1 MSAILEADTLL
12 AVDVGTV
19 NTRVSLFDV
28 VDGRYRMVATGRAS
42 STAGAPIFDV
52 REGMHVALDEVS
64 EITGRPFFDESD
76 ALVMPTTNSGAGVD
90 AFVSTASAGPHVRTV
105 LVGLMPGV
113 SMESARR
120 LASSTYLNVVEEI
133 GLMDVRR
140 EAELVDAMLDAKPD
154 LILMVGGTDSGA
166 TASVIRQ
173 IETVS
178 LATSLL
184 PTVQR
189 PALVF
194 AGNTSLG
201 AAVVEHFQDT
211 SKVEIVSNIRPD
223 LEHEELGPARL
234 KLAEIVNQ
242 LRSQRIAGFE
252 DLNGW
257 SGGYMMLTADAFGRV
272 VRYLSQVY
280 DPDKGVLGI
289 DVGASH
295 VTIAAAFD
303 GVLNNK
309 VHSDLGLGI
318 SLPGLLRYASVADIS
333 RWLPT
338 EVPDAEVRDYI
349 FNKAIYPGT
358 IPAELTDLHIE
369 YALLRELVRAGL
381 SNSRSDWAVGASSEL
396 MPPLEPIIAT
406 GGAIARAP
414 RPGYAALVLLDAV
427 QPRGI
432 TTLVL
437 DPYNLVPAV
446 GAAAGLLPMITVQ
459 VLESG
464 SFVSLGTVVSPV
476 GRGREGKPVLRIR
489 IEPESGGEPI
499 EGIVR
504 YGQLVLLPLRQGEHA
519 RMTLRPEKG
528 FDVGFGGRGKAGA
541 LRVAGGALGVIIDA
555 RGRPLELSND
565 PAHRQ
570 ELNQKWLYD
579 IGAMIQSES

>member
-1 MSAILEADTLL
+1 MSTILEADTLL

-42 STAGAPIFDV
+42 STAGAPVFDV

-133 GLMDVRR
+133 GLMDERR

-184 PTVQR
+184 PTVER

-201 AAVVEHFQDT
+201 AAVVEHFQDI

-242 LRSQRIAGFE
+242 LRSKRIAGFE

-295 VTIAAAFD
+295 VAIAAAFD

-309 VHSDLGLGI
+309 VHSDLGLGN
-318 SLPGLLRYASVADIS
+318 SLPGLLRYASVADVS

-381 SNSRSDWAVGASSEL
+381 SLSRSDWAVGAGSEL

-414 RPGYAALVLLDAV
+414 RPGYAALALLDAV

-565 PAHRQ
+565 PAHRR

-579 IGAMIQSES
+579 IGAMIQSEP

>member
-1 MSAILEADTLL
+1 MSTILEADTLL

-42 STAGAPIFDV
+42 STAGAPVFDV

-133 GLMDVRR
+133 GLMDGRR
-140 EAELVDAMLDAKPD
+140 EAKLVDAMLDAEHD

-184 PTVQR
+184 PTVDR

-201 AAVVEHFQDT
+201 AAVVEHFQDIA
-211 SKVEIVSNIRPD
+211 KVEIVSNIRPD

-242 LRSQRIAGFE
+242 LRSERIAGFDE
-252 DLNGW
+252 LNSW

-295 VTIAAAFD
+295 VTVAAAFD

-318 SLPGLLRYASVADIS
+318 SLPGLLRYSSVADVS

-338 EVPDAEVRDYI
+338 EVPDSEVRDYI

-381 SNSRSDWAVGASSEL
+381 SLSRSDWAVGANSEL

-414 RPGYAALVLLDAV
+414 RPGYAALALLDAV

-519 RMTLRPEKG
+519 RMTLRPGKG

-555 RGRPLELSND
+555 RGRPLELSKD
-565 PAHRQ
+565 PAHRR

>member
-1 MSAILEADTLL
+1 MSTILEADTLL

-42 STAGAPIFDV
+42 STAGAPVFDV

-133 GLMDVRR
+133 GLMDERR

-184 PTVQR
+184 PTVER

-201 AAVVEHFQDT
+201 AAVVEHFQDI

-242 LRSQRIAGFE
+242 LRSKRIAGFE

-309 VHSDLGLGI
+309 VHSDLGLGN
-318 SLPGLLRYASVADIS
+318 SLPGLLRYASVADVS

-381 SNSRSDWAVGASSEL
+381 SLSRSDWAVGAGSEL

-414 RPGYAALVLLDAV
+414 RPGYAALALLDAV

-565 PAHRQ
+565 PAHRR

-579 IGAMIQSES
+579 IGAMIQS

>member
-1 MSAILEADTLL
+1 MSTILEADTLL

-42 STAGAPIFDV
+42 STAGAPVFDV

-120 LASSTYLNVVEEI
+120 LASSTYLNVVDEI

-140 EAELVDAMLDAKPD
+140 EAELVDAMLAAKPD

-173 IETVS
+173 IENVS
-178 LATSLL
+178 LVISLL
-184 PTVQR
+184 PTVER
-189 PALVF
+189 PALIF

-201 AAVVEHFQDT
+201 ASVAEHFQDT
-211 SKVEIVSNIRPD
+211 SKVTIVSNIRPD

-234 KLAEIVNQ
+234 KLAEIVNR

-295 VTIAAAFD
+295 VTVAAAFD

-318 SLPGLLRYASVADIS
+318 SLPGLLRYASVADVS

-381 SNSRSDWAVGASSEL
+381 SLSRSDWAVGASSEL

-414 RPGYAALVLLDAV
+414 RPGYAALALLDAV

-504 YGQLVLLPLRQGEHA
+504 FGQLVLLPLRQGEHA

-555 RGRPLELSND
+555 RGRPLELSKD
-565 PAHRQ
+565 PAHRR

-579 IGAMIQSES
+579 IGAMLQSES

>member
-1 MSAILEADTLL
+1 MSTILEADTLL

-42 STAGAPIFDV
+42 STAGAPVFDV

-113 SMESARR
+113 SMESALR

-133 GLMDVRR
+133 GLMDGRR

-166 TASVIRQ
+166 TASVLRQ

-318 SLPGLLRYASVADIS
+318 SLPGLLRYASVADVS

-338 EVPDAEVRDYI
+338 EVPDTEVRDYI

-414 RPGYAALVLLDAV
+414 RPGYAALALLDAV

-528 FDVGFGGRGKAGA
+528 FDVGFGGRGKAGV
-541 LRVAGGALGVIIDA
+541 LRVGGGALGVIIDA
-555 RGRPLELSND
+555 RGRPLELSKD
-565 PAHRQ
+565 PAHRR

-579 IGAMIQSES
+579 IGAMLQSES

>member
-1 MSAILEADTLL
+1 MSTILEADTLL

-42 STAGAPIFDV
+42 STAGAPVFDV

-113 SMESARR
+113 SMESALR

-133 GLMDVRR
+133 GLMDGRR

-166 TASVIRQ
+166 TASVLRQ

-318 SLPGLLRYASVADIS
+318 SLPGLLRYASVADVS

-338 EVPDAEVRDYI
+338 EVPDTEVRDYI

-414 RPGYAALVLLDAV
+414 RPGYAALALLDAV

-541 LRVAGGALGVIIDA
+541 LRVGGGALGVIIDA
-555 RGRPLELSND
+555 RGRPLELSKD
-565 PAHRQ
+565 PAHRR

-579 IGAMIQSES
+579 IGAMLQSES

>member
-1 MSAILEADTLL
+1 MSTILEADTFL

-42 STAGAPIFDV
+42 STAGAPVFDV

-242 LRSQRIAGFE
+242 LRSQRIAGFD

-257 SGGYMMLTADAFGRV
+257 SGGFMMLTADAFARV

-318 SLPGLLRYASVADIS
+318 SLPGLLRYASVADVS

-414 RPGYAALVLLDAV
+414 RPGYAALALLDAV

-464 SFVSLGTVVSPV
+464 SFVSLGTVVSPA

-504 YGQLVLLPLRQGEHA
+504 YGKLVLLPLRQGEHA

-541 LRVAGGALGVIIDA
+541 SRVTGGALGVIIDA
-555 RGRPLELSND
+555 RGRPLELSRD
-565 PAHRQ
+565 PAHRR

>member
-1 MSAILEADTLL
+1 MSTILEADTLL

-42 STAGAPIFDV
+42 STAGAPVFDV

-133 GLMDVRR
+133 GLMDERR

-184 PTVQR
+184 PTVER

-201 AAVVEHFQDT
+201 AAVVEHFQDI

-242 LRSQRIAGFE
+242 LRSKRIAGFE

-309 VHSDLGLGI
+309 VHSDLGLGN
-318 SLPGLLRYASVADIS
+318 SLPGLLRYASVADVS

-381 SNSRSDWAVGASSEL
+381 SLSRSDWAVGAGSEL

-414 RPGYAALVLLDAV
+414 RPGYAALALLDAV

-565 PAHRQ
+565 PAHRR

-579 IGAMIQSES
+579 IGAMIQSEP

>member
-1 MSAILEADTLL
+1 MSTILEADTLL
-12 AVDVGTV
+12 AVDVGSV

-42 STAGAPIFDV
+42 STAGAPVFDV

-64 EITGRPFFDESD
+64 EIAGRPLFDESD

-120 LASSTYLNVVEEI
+120 LASSTYLNVVDEI
-133 GLMDVRR
+133 GLMDGRR

-184 PTVQR
+184 PTVER

-242 LRSQRIAGFE
+242 LRSRRIAGFE

-303 GVLNNK
+303 GILNNK

-318 SLPGLLRYASVADIS
+318 SLPGLLRYASVDDVS

-414 RPGYAALVLLDAV
+414 RPGYAALALLDAV

-541 LRVAGGALGVIIDA
+541 LRVAGGALGVIIDG
-555 RGRPLELSND
+555 RGRPLELSKD
-565 PAHRQ
+565 PPRRR

-579 IGAMIQSES
+579 IGAMLQSES

>member
-1 MSAILEADTLL
+1 MSTILEADTLL

-42 STAGAPIFDV
+42 STAGAPVFDV

-133 GLMDVRR
+133 GLMDGRR
-140 EAELVDAMLDAKPD
+140 EAKLVDAMLDAKPD

-184 PTVQR
+184 PTVDR

-211 SKVEIVSNIRPD
+211 AKVEIVSNIRPD

-242 LRSQRIAGFE
+242 LRSERIAGFDE
-252 DLNGW
+252 LNSW

-295 VTIAAAFD
+295 VTVAAAFD

-318 SLPGLLRYASVADIS
+318 SLPGLLRYASVADVS

-338 EVPDAEVRDYI
+338 EVPDSEVRDYI

-381 SNSRSDWAVGASSEL
+381 SLSRSDWAVGASSEL

-414 RPGYAALVLLDAV
+414 RPGYAALALLDAV

-541 LRVAGGALGVIIDA
+541 LRVAGGALGVIFDA
-555 RGRPLELSND
+555 RGRPLELSKD
-565 PAHRQ
+565 PAHRR

>member
-1 MSAILEADTLL
+1 MSTILEADTLL

-19 NTRVSLFDV
+19 NTRVSLYDV

-42 STAGAPIFDV
+42 STAGAPVFDV

-133 GLMDVRR
+133 GLMDERR

-154 LILMVGGTDSGA
+154 LILMVGGTNSGA

-184 PTVQR
+184 PTVER

-318 SLPGLLRYASVADIS
+318 SLPGLLRYASVTDVS

-338 EVPDAEVRDYI
+338 EVPDAEIRDYI

-406 GGAIARAP
+406 GGAIAQAP
-414 RPGYAALVLLDAV
+414 RPGYAALALLDAV

-528 FDVGFGGRGKAGA
+528 FDVGFGGRGKAGG

-555 RGRPLELSND
+555 RGRPLDLSND
-565 PAHRQ
+565 PAHRR

-579 IGAMIQSES
+579 IGAMIKSES

>member
-1 MSAILEADTLL
+1 MSTILEADTLL

-76 ALVMPTTNSGAGVD
+76 ALVMPTTTGGAGVD
-90 AFVSTASAGPHVRTV
+90 AFVSTASAGPYVRTV

-120 LASSTYLNVVEEI
+120 LASSTYLNVVDEI
-133 GLMDVRR
+133 ALMDQRR
-140 EAELVDAMLDAKPD
+140 EEAQVDAILTAKPD
-154 LILMVGGTDSGA
+154 LILMVGGTDGGA
-166 TASVIRQ
+166 SASVIRQ

-184 PTVQR
+184 PTAQR
-189 PALVF
+189 PALIF

-201 AAVVEHFQDT
+201 AVVMEHFQDT
-211 SKVEIVSNIRPD
+211 STVAVVPNIRPH

-234 KLAEIVNQ
+234 KLAEIINQ
-242 LRSQRIAGFE
+242 LRSQRIAGYE

-295 VTIAAAFD
+295 VTVAAAFD

-309 VHSDLGLGI
+309 VHSDLGLGN
-318 SLPGLLRYASVADIS
+318 SLPGLLRYASVADVS

-338 EVPDAEVRDYI
+338 DISEADVRDYI

-358 IPAELTDLHIE
+358 VPAELSDLHIE
-369 YALLRELVRAGL
+369 YALLRELVRTGISL
-381 SNSRSDWAVGASSEL
+381 SRADWAQGASSDL

-414 RPGYAALVLLDAV
+414 RPGYAALALLDAV

-476 GRGREGKPVLRIR
+476 GRGRSGKPVLRIR

-555 RGRPLELSND
+555 RGRPIELSTD
-565 PAHRQ
+565 PVRRR

-579 IGAMIQSES
+579 IGAMVQSES

>member
-1 MSAILEADTLL
+1 MSTILEADTLL

-184 PTVQR
+184 PTVQQ

-565 PAHRQ
+565 PAHRR

>member
-1 MSAILEADTLL
+1 MSTILEADTLL

-19 NTRVSLFDV
+19 NTRASLFDV

-42 STAGAPIFDV
+42 STAGSPLFDI
-52 REGMHVALDEVS
+52 REGIQVALDEVS

-76 ALVMPTTNSGAGVD
+76 ALVIPTTASGAGVD
-90 AFVSTASAGPHVRTV
+90 AFVSSASAGPHVRTV

-113 SMESARR
+113 SIESARR
-120 LASSTYLNVVEEI
+120 LAGSTYINVIDEI
-133 GLMDVRR
+133 GLMDRRR
-140 EAELVDAMLDAKPD
+140 EEAQIDVMIAAKPD
-154 LILMVGGTDSGA
+154 LILMVGGTDGGA

-184 PTVQR
+184 PTAQR
-189 PALVF
+189 PALIF

-201 AAVVEHFQDT
+201 AAVMERFQN
-211 SKVEIVSNIRPD
+211 SSAIAAVPNIRPH
-223 LEHEELGPARL
+223 LELEDLGPARL
-234 KLAEIVNQ
+234 RLAEIVNQ
-242 LRSQRIAGFE
+242 LRSQRIAGFD

-257 SGGYMMLTADAFGRV
+257 SGGTTMLTADAFSRV
-272 VRYLSQVY
+272 VSYLSQVY

-295 VTIAAAFD
+295 VTISAAFD
-303 GVLNNK
+303 GKLNSK
-309 VHSDLGLGI
+309 VHSDLGLGN
-318 SLPGLLRYASVADIS
+318 SLPGLLRYTSVSDIS
-333 RWLPT
+333 RWLPADLT
-338 EVPDAEVRDYI
+338 EAEVRDYI

-358 IPAELTDLHIE
+358 IPAELSDLHIE
-369 YALLRELVRAGL
+369 YALLRELIRAGISL
-381 SNSRSDWAVGASSEL
+381 SRGDWPEGASSEL
-396 MPPLEPIIAT
+396 MPPLEPIIAS

-414 RPGYAALVLLDAV
+414 RPGYAALALLDAV

-446 GAAAGLLPMITVQ
+446 GAAASLLPMITVQ

-476 GRGREGKPVLRIR
+476 GRGREGRPVLRIR
-489 IEPESGGEPI
+489 IDPEGGGDPT

-519 RMTLRPEKG
+519 RMTLRPERG

-555 RGRPLELSND
+555 RGRPIELSQD
-565 PAHRQ
+565 PVRRR

-579 IGAMIQSES
+579 IGAMLQS

>member
-1 MSAILEADTLL
+1 MSTILEADTLL

-28 VDGRYRMVATGRAS
+28 VDGRYRMVATGRAA

-184 PTVQR
+184 PTLER

-223 LEHEELGPARL
+223 LEHEELGPARI

-242 LRSQRIAGFE
+242 LRSRRIAGFE

-318 SLPGLLRYASVADIS
+318 SLPGLLRYASVADVS

-338 EVPDAEVRDYI
+338 EVPDAQVRDYI

-396 MPPLEPIIAT
+396 MPAFEPIIAT

-414 RPGYAALVLLDAV
+414 RPGYAALALLDAV

-504 YGQLVLLPLRQGEHA
+504 YGQLLLLPLRQGEHA

-565 PAHRQ
+565 PAHRR

>member
-1 MSAILEADTLL
+1 MSTILEADTLL

-42 STAGAPIFDV
+42 STAGAPVFDV

-133 GLMDVRR
+133 GLMDGRR
-140 EAELVDAMLDAKPD
+140 EAELVDAMLDVNPD

-234 KLAEIVNQ
+234 KLAEIVNK

-318 SLPGLLRYASVADIS
+318 SLPGLLRYASVADVS

-338 EVPDAEVRDYI
+338 EVPEAEVRDYI

-381 SNSRSDWAVGASSEL
+381 SSSRSDWAVGASSEL

-414 RPGYAALVLLDAV
+414 RPGYAALALLDAV

-555 RGRPLELSND
+555 RGRPLELSTD
-565 PAHRQ
+565 PAHRR

>member
-1 MSAILEADTLL
+1 MSTILEADTLL

-42 STAGAPIFDV
+42 STAGAPVFDV

-133 GLMDVRR
+133 GLMDGRR
-140 EAELVDAMLDAKPD
+140 EAKLVDAMLDAKPD
-154 LILMVGGTDSGA
+154 LILMVGGTDNGA

-184 PTVQR
+184 PTVDR

-201 AAVVEHFQDT
+201 AAVVEHFQDIA
-211 SKVEIVSNIRPD
+211 KVEIVSNIRPD

-242 LRSQRIAGFE
+242 LRSERIAGFDE
-252 DLNGW
+252 LNGW
-257 SGGYMMLTADAFGRV
+257 SGGDMMLTADAFGRV

-295 VTIAAAFD
+295 VTVAAAFD

-318 SLPGLLRYASVADIS
+318 SLPGLLSYASVADVS

-338 EVPDAEVRDYI
+338 EVSDSEVRDYI

-381 SNSRSDWAVGASSEL
+381 SLSRSDWAVGASSEL

-414 RPGYAALVLLDAV
+414 RPGYAALALLDAV

-555 RGRPLELSND
+555 RGRPLELSKD
-565 PAHRQ
+565 PVHRR

>member
-1 MSAILEADTLL
+1 MSTILEADTLL

-76 ALVMPTTNSGAGVD
+76 ALVMPTTTGGAGVD
-90 AFVSTASAGPHVRTV
+90 AFVSTASAGPYVRTV

-120 LASSTYLNVVEEI
+120 LASSTYLNVVDEI
-133 GLMDVRR
+133 ALVDQRR
-140 EAELVDAMLDAKPD
+140 EEAQVDAILTAKPD
-154 LILMVGGTDSGA
+154 LILMVGGTDGGA
-166 TASVIRQ
+166 SASVIRQ

-184 PTVQR
+184 PTAQR
-189 PALVF
+189 PALIF

-201 AAVVEHFQDT
+201 AVVMEHFQDT
-211 SKVEIVSNIRPD
+211 STVAVVPNIRPH
-223 LEHEELGPARL
+223 LKHEELGPARL
-234 KLAEIVNQ
+234 KLAEIINQ

-295 VTIAAAFD
+295 VTVAAAFD

-309 VHSDLGLGI
+309 VHSDLGLGN
-318 SLPGLLRYASVADIS
+318 SLPGLLRYASVADVS

-338 EVPDAEVRDYI
+338 DISEADVRDYI

-358 IPAELTDLHIE
+358 VPAELSDLHIE
-369 YALLRELVRAGL
+369 YALLRELVRTGISL
-381 SNSRSDWAVGASSEL
+381 SRADWAQGASSDL

-414 RPGYAALVLLDAV
+414 RPGYAALALLDAV

-476 GRGREGKPVLRIR
+476 GRGRSGKPVLRIR

-555 RGRPLELSND
+555 RGRPIELSTD
-565 PAHRQ
+565 PVRRR

-579 IGAMIQSES
+579 IGAMVQSES

>member
-1 MSAILEADTLL
+1 MSTILEADTLL
-12 AVDVGTV
+12 AVDVGSV

-133 GLMDVRR
+133 GLMDGRR

-184 PTVQR
+184 PTVER

-318 SLPGLLRYASVADIS
+318 SLPGLLRYASVADVS

-338 EVPDAEVRDYI
+338 EIPDAEVRDYI

-381 SNSRSDWAVGASSEL
+381 LNSRSDWAVGASSEL

-414 RPGYAALVLLDAV
+414 RPGYAALALLDAV

-565 PAHRQ
+565 PAHRR

-579 IGAMIQSES
+579 IGAMLQSES

>member
-1 MSAILEADTLL
+1 MSTILEADTLL

-19 NTRVSLFDV
+19 NTRASLFDV
-28 VDGRYRMVATGRAS
+28 VDGRYRMVATGRAA
-42 STAGAPIFDV
+42 STAGPPLFDV
-52 REGMHVALDEVS
+52 REGIQVALDEVS
-64 EITGRPFFDESD
+64 EITGRPFFDESE
-76 ALVMPTTNSGAGVD
+76 ALVMPTTASGAGVD

-120 LASSTYLNVVEEI
+120 LASSTYLNVVDEI
-133 GLMDVRR
+133 GLMDRRR
-140 EAELVDAMLDAKPD
+140 EEAQIDVMLAAKPD
-154 LILMVGGTDSGA
+154 LILMVGGTDGGA

-184 PTVQR
+184 PAAQR

-201 AAVVEHFQDT
+201 AAVMERFQDR
-211 SKVEIVSNIRPD
+211 SAVALVPNIRPD
-223 LEHEELGPARL
+223 LEQEELGPARL
-234 KLAEIVNQ
+234 KLAEIVNE
-242 LRSQRIAGFE
+242 LRSQRIAGFD

-257 SGGYMMLTADAFGRV
+257 SGGYAMLTAEAFNRV

-289 DVGASH
+289 DVGAAH
-295 VTIAAAFD
+295 VTVAAAFD
-303 GVLNNK
+303 GKLNSK
-309 VHSDLGLGI
+309 LHSDLGLGI
-318 SLPGLLRYASVADIS
+318 SLPGLLRYASVSDIS
-333 RWLPT
+333 RWLPMDVA
-338 EVPDAEVRDYI
+338 EAEVRDYI
-349 FNKAIYPGT
+349 FNKAIYPST
-358 IPAELTDLHIE
+358 IPAELSDLHIE
-369 YALLRELVRAGL
+369 YALLRELIRAAI
-381 SNSRSDWAVGASSEL
+381 SRSRGEWVEGASSEL
-396 MPPLEPIIAT
+396 MPPLEPIIAS

-414 RPGYAALVLLDAV
+414 RPGYAALALLDAV

-437 DPYNLVPAV
+437 DPYNLIPAV
-446 GAAAGLLPMITVQ
+446 GAAASLLPMITVQ

-476 GRGREGKPVLRIR
+476 GRGRAGRPVLRIR

-555 RGRPLELSND
+555 RGRPIELSKD
-565 PAHRQ
+565 PERRR

-579 IGAMIQSES
+579 IGAMLQG

>member
-1 MSAILEADTLL
+1 MSTMQEADTLL

-19 NTRVSLFDV
+19 NTRASLFDV

-42 STAGAPIFDV
+42 STAGPPLFDV
-52 REGMHVALDEVS
+52 REGMQVALDEVS
-64 EITGRPFFDESD
+64 EITGRPFFDESQ
-76 ALVMPTTNSGAGVD
+76 ALLMPTTAAGAGVD

-113 SMESARR
+113 SIESARR
-120 LASSTYLNVVEEI
+120 LASSTYLDVIDEISLTDRRGEEAQI
-133 GLMDVRR
+133 DV
-140 EAELVDAMLDAKPD
+140 MLAARPD
-154 LILMVGGTDSGA
+154 LIFMVGGTDGGA

-178 LATSLL
+178 LARSLL
-184 PTVQR
+184 PTDQR

-194 AGNTSLG
+194 AGNSTLG
-201 AAVVEHFQDT
+201 AAVTERFQD
-211 SKVEIVSNIRPD
+211 SAAVALVPNIRPS
-223 LEHEELGPARL
+223 LEQEELGPARL
-234 KLAEIVNQ
+234 KLAEVINQ

-252 DLNGW
+252 DLHAW
-257 SGGYMMLTADAFGRV
+257 SGGYTMLTADAFSRV

-289 DVGASH
+289 DVGAAH

-303 GVLNNK
+303 GKLNRK

-318 SLPGLLRYASVADIS
+318 SLPGLLRYASVSDVS

-338 EVPDAEVRDYI
+338 EVAEADIRDYM

-358 IPAELTDLHIE
+358 IPAELADLHIE
-369 YALLRELVRAGL
+369 YALLRELIRAGISL
-381 SNSRSDWAVGASSEL
+381 SRGDWAEGASSGL
-396 MPPLEPIIAT
+396 MPALEPIIAS

-414 RPGYAALVLLDAV
+414 RPGYAALALLDAV

-432 TTLVL
+432 STLVL

-446 GAAAGLLPMITVQ
+446 GAAANLLPMITVQ

-476 GRGREGKPVLRIR
+476 GRGRQGRPVLRIR
-489 IEPESGGEPI
+489 IDPESGGEPT

-528 FDVGFGGRGKAGA
+528 FDVGFGGPGKAGA

-555 RGRPLELSND
+555 RGRPIELSDD
-565 PAHRQ
+565 PERRR

-579 IGAMIQSES
+579 IGAMLQS

>member
-1 MSAILEADTLL
+1 MSTILEADTLL

-42 STAGAPIFDV
+42 STAGAPVFDV

-120 LASSTYLNVVEEI
+120 LASSTYLNVVDEI

-140 EAELVDAMLDAKPD
+140 EAELVDAMLAAKPD

-173 IETVS
+173 IESVS
-178 LATSLL
+178 LVISLL
-184 PTVQR
+184 PTVER
-189 PALVF
+189 PALIF

-201 AAVVEHFQDT
+201 ASVAEHFQDT
-211 SKVEIVSNIRPD
+211 SKVTIVSNIRPD

-234 KLAEIVNQ
+234 KLAEIVNR

-295 VTIAAAFD
+295 VTVAAAFD

-318 SLPGLLRYASVADIS
+318 SLPGLLRYASVADVS

-381 SNSRSDWAVGASSEL
+381 SLSRSDWAVGASSEL

-414 RPGYAALVLLDAV
+414 RPGYAALALLDAV

-504 YGQLVLLPLRQGEHA
+504 FGQLVLLPLRQGEHA

-555 RGRPLELSND
+555 RGRPLELSKD
-565 PAHRQ
+565 PAHRR

-579 IGAMIQSES
+579 IGAMLQSES

>member
-42 STAGAPIFDV
+42 STAGAPLFDV

-64 EITGRPFFDESD
+64 EITGRPFFDETE
-76 ALVMPTTNSGAGVD
+76 ALVIPTTASGAGVD

-120 LASSTYLNVVEEI
+120 LASSTYLHVVDEI
-133 GLMDVRR
+133 GLMDGRR
-140 EAELVDAMLDAKPD
+140 EEALVDAMIAAKPD

-166 TASVIRQ
+166 TASVLRQ

-178 LATSLL
+178 LVTSLL

-201 AAVVEHFQDT
+201 AAVMEHFQDT
-211 SKVEIVSNIRPD
+211 SAVAVVPNIRPE

-242 LRSQRIAGFE
+242 LRSQRIAGFNE
-252 DLNGW
+252 LNGW

-295 VTIAAAFD
+295 VTVAAAFD

-318 SLPGLLRYASVADIS
+318 SLPGLLRYASVSDVT
-333 RWLPT
+333 RWLPSETT
-338 EVPDAEVRDYI
+338 EAEVRDYM

-358 IPAELTDLHIE
+358 VPTELSDLHIE
-369 YALLRELVRAGL
+369 YALLRELVRAGI
-381 SNSRSDWAVGASSEL
+381 SHSRGDWAEGAKSEL

-414 RPGYAALVLLDAV
+414 RPGYAALALLDAV

-432 TTLVL
+432 STLVL
-437 DPYNLVPAV
+437 DPYNLIPAV
-446 GAAAGLLPMITVQ
+446 GAAASLLPMITVQ

-476 GRGREGKPVLRIR
+476 GRGRAGKPVLRIR
-489 IEPESGGEPI
+489 IDPESGGEPI
-499 EGIVR
+499 EGIIR
-504 YGQLVLLPLRQGEHA
+504 HGQLVLLPLRQGEHA

-528 FDVGFGGRGKAGA
+528 IDVGFGGRGKAGA

-555 RGRPLELSND
+555 RGRPIELSKD
-565 PAHRQ
+565 PDRRR

-579 IGAMIQSES
+579 IGAMVRSDS

>member
-1 MSAILEADTLL
+1 MSTILEADTFL

-42 STAGAPIFDV
+42 STAGAPVFDV

-242 LRSQRIAGFE
+242 LRSQRIAGFD

-257 SGGYMMLTADAFGRV
+257 SGGFMMLTADAFARV

-318 SLPGLLRYASVADIS
+318 SLPGLLRYASVADVS

-414 RPGYAALVLLDAV
+414 RPGYAALALLDAV

-464 SFVSLGTVVSPV
+464 SFVSLGTVVSPA

-504 YGQLVLLPLRQGEHA
+504 YGKLVLLPLRQGEHA

-541 LRVAGGALGVIIDA
+541 SRVAGGALGVIIDA
-555 RGRPLELSND
+555 RGRPLELSRD
-565 PAHRQ
+565 PAHRR

>member
-1 MSAILEADTLL
+1 MSTILEADTLL

-19 NTRVSLFDV
+19 NTRASLFDV

-42 STAGAPIFDV
+42 STAGPPLFDV
-52 REGMHVALDEVS
+52 REGMQVALDEVS
-64 EITGRPFFDESD
+64 EITGRPFFDESE
-76 ALVMPTTNSGAGVD
+76 ALVIPTTAAGAGVD

-113 SMESARR
+113 SIESARR
-120 LASSTYLNVVEEI
+120 LASSTYLDVIDEI
-133 GLMDVRR
+133 GLMDRRR
-140 EAELVDAMLDAKPD
+140 EAEQIDVILDAKPH
-154 LILMVGGTDSGA
+154 LILMVGGTDGGA

-178 LATSLL
+178 LATSLI
-184 PTVQR
+184 PTAQR
-189 PALVF
+189 PALIF

-201 AAVVEHFQDT
+201 AAVSERFQD
-211 SKVEIVSNIRPD
+211 SSALAVVPNIRPD
-223 LEHEELGPARL
+223 LEQEDLGPARL
-234 KLAEIVNQ
+234 KLADIVNQ
-242 LRSQRIAGFE
+242 LRLHRIAGFQ

-257 SGGYMMLTADAFGRV
+257 SGGYTMLTADAFSRV

-289 DVGASH
+289 DVGAAH
-295 VTIAAAFD
+295 VTVAASFD
-303 GVLNNK
+303 GYLSSK

-318 SLPGLLRYASVADIS
+318 SLPGLLRYASVADVA

-338 EVPDAEVRDYI
+338 EVIESELRDYI

-358 IPAELTDLHIE
+358 IPAELSDLHIE
-369 YALLRELVRAGL
+369 YALLRELIRAGVA
-381 SNSRSDWAVGASSEL
+381 NSRAEWYVGASSDL
-396 MPPLEPIIAT
+396 MPPLEPIIAS

-414 RPGYAALVLLDAV
+414 RPGYAALALLDAV

-437 DPYNLVPAV
+437 DPYNLIPAV
-446 GAAAGLLPMITVQ
+446 GAAASLLPMITVQ

-476 GRGREGKPVLRIR
+476 GRGKQGKPVLRIR

-504 YGQLVLLPLRQGEHA
+504 FGQLVLLPLRQGEHA
-519 RMTLRPEKG
+519 RMTLRPESG

-555 RGRPLELSND
+555 RGRPIELSND
-565 PAHRQ
+565 PEERRA
-570 ELNQKWLYD
+570 LNQQWLYD
-579 IGAMIQSES
+579 IGAMLQT

>member
-1 MSAILEADTLL
+1 MSTILEADTLL

-42 STAGAPIFDV
+42 STAGAPVFDV

-76 ALVMPTTNSGAGVD
+76 ALVMPTTNSGTGVD

-133 GLMDVRR
+133 GLMDERR

-184 PTVQR
+184 PTVER

-201 AAVVEHFQDT
+201 AAVVEHFQDI

-242 LRSQRIAGFE
+242 LRSKRIAGFE

-309 VHSDLGLGI
+309 VHSDLGLGN
-318 SLPGLLRYASVADIS
+318 SLPGLLRYASVADVS

-381 SNSRSDWAVGASSEL
+381 SLSRSDWAVGAGSEL

-414 RPGYAALVLLDAV
+414 RPGYAALALLDAV

-565 PAHRQ
+565 PAHRR

-579 IGAMIQSES
+579 IGAMIQSEP

>member
-1 MSAILEADTLL
+1 MSTILEADTLL

-42 STAGAPIFDV
+42 STAGAPVFDV

-133 GLMDVRR
+133 GLMDGRR
-140 EAELVDAMLDAKPD
+140 EAKLVDAMLDAKPD
-154 LILMVGGTDSGA
+154 LILMVGGTDNGA

-184 PTVQR
+184 PTVDR

-201 AAVVEHFQDT
+201 AAVVEHFQDIA
-211 SKVEIVSNIRPD
+211 KVEIVSNIRPD

-242 LRSQRIAGFE
+242 LRSERIAGFDE
-252 DLNGW
+252 LNGW
-257 SGGYMMLTADAFGRV
+257 SDGYMMLTADAFGRV

-295 VTIAAAFD
+295 VTVAAAFD

-318 SLPGLLRYASVADIS
+318 SLPGLLRYSSVADVS

-338 EVPDAEVRDYI
+338 EVPDSEVRDYI

-381 SNSRSDWAVGASSEL
+381 SLSRSDWAVGASSEL

-414 RPGYAALVLLDAV
+414 RPGYAALALLDAV

-504 YGQLVLLPLRQGEHA
+504 YGQLLLLPLRQGEHA

-555 RGRPLELSND
+555 RGRPLELSKD
-565 PAHRQ
+565 PAHRR

>member
-1 MSAILEADTLL
+1 MSTILEADTLL

-42 STAGAPIFDV
+42 STAGAPVFDV

-64 EITGRPFFDESD
+64 EITGRPFFDEAE
-76 ALVMPTTNSGAGVD
+76 ALVMPTNAAGAGVD
-90 AFVSTASAGPHVRTV
+90 AFVSTASAGPHVKTI

-120 LASSTYLNVVEEI
+120 LASSTYLNVVDEI
-133 GLMDVRR
+133 GLMDGRR
-140 EAELVDAMLDAKPD
+140 EETLIDAMLGAKPD

-178 LATSLL
+178 LATGLL
-184 PTVQR
+184 PTAQR

-201 AAVVEHFQDT
+201 AAVMEHFQDP
-211 SKVEIVSNIRPD
+211 SAVAVVPNIRPE
-223 LEHEELGPARL
+223 LEHEDLGPARL
-234 KLAEIVNQ
+234 KMAELVNQ
-242 LRSQRIAGFE
+242 LRSQSIAGFE

-295 VTIAAAFD
+295 VSVAAAFD
-303 GVLNNK
+303 GVLDNK

-318 SLPGLLRYASVADIS
+318 SLPGLLRYASVDDVS
-333 RWLPT
+333 RWLPS
-338 EVPDAEVRDYI
+338 EIPEAEVRDYM

-358 IPAELTDLHIE
+358 IPAELNDLHIE
-369 YALLRELVRAGL
+369 YALLRELVRAGISL
-381 SNSRSDWAVGASSEL
+381 SKHDWAVGAKSEL
-396 MPPLEPIIAT
+396 MPPLEPIMAT

-414 RPGYAALVLLDAV
+414 RPGYAALALLDAI

-476 GRGREGKPVLRIR
+476 GRGKAGKPVLRIR

-504 YGQLVLLPLRQGEHA
+504 FGQLVLLPLRQGEHA

-528 FDVGFGGRGKAGA
+528 FDVGFGGKGKAGA

-555 RGRPLELSND
+555 RGRPIELSKD
-565 PAHRQ
+565 PAQRR

-579 IGAMIQSES
+579 IGAMIKSDS

>member
-1 MSAILEADTLL
+1 MSTILEADTLL

-42 STAGAPIFDV
+42 STAGAPVFDV

-120 LASSTYLNVVEEI
+120 LASSTYLNVVDEI
-133 GLMDVRR
+133 GLMDGRR

-184 PTVQR
+184 PTVER

-318 SLPGLLRYASVADIS
+318 SLPGLLRYASVADVS

-414 RPGYAALVLLDAV
+414 RPGYAALALLDAV

-555 RGRPLELSND
+555 RGRPLELSKD
-565 PAHRQ
+565 PARRR

-579 IGAMIQSES
+579 IGAMLQSES

>member
-1 MSAILEADTLL
+1 MSTILEADTLL
-12 AVDVGTV
+12 AVDVGSV

-42 STAGAPIFDV
+42 STAGAPVFDV

-133 GLMDVRR
+133 GLMDGRR
-140 EAELVDAMLDAKPD
+140 EAKLVDAMLDAKPD
-154 LILMVGGTDSGA
+154 LILMVGGTDNGA

-184 PTVQR
+184 PTVDR

-201 AAVVEHFQDT
+201 AAVVEHFQDIA
-211 SKVEIVSNIRPD
+211 KVEIVSNIRPD

-242 LRSQRIAGFE
+242 LRSERIAGFDE
-252 DLNGW
+252 LNGW
-257 SGGYMMLTADAFGRV
+257 SGGDMMLTADAFGRV

-295 VTIAAAFD
+295 VTVAAAFD

-318 SLPGLLRYASVADIS
+318 SLPGLLSYASVADVS

-338 EVPDAEVRDYI
+338 EVSDSEVRDYI

-381 SNSRSDWAVGASSEL
+381 SLSRSDWAVGASSEL

-414 RPGYAALVLLDAV
+414 RPGYAALALLDAV

-555 RGRPLELSND
+555 RGRPLELSKD
-565 PAHRQ
+565 PVHRR